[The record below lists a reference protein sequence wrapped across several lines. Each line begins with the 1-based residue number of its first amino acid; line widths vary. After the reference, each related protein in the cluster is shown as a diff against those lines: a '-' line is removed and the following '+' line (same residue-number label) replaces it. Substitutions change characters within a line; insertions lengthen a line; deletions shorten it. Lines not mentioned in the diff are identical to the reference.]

1 MADSVALSALD
12 WWAEAG
18 VDTLV
23 DDLPR
28 DWLAAAP
35 VAAAATTASRSDMPP
50 VLPTPAAAVA
60 LPDTLEAFRAFL
72 LADPFIP
79 GPANARID
87 ASGDPAAGIAVVVDM
102 PEAEDRASGSLLSGE
117 VGALFD
123 RMLGAIKLERAQ
135 AYLIPFSPARP
146 TTGRLSE
153 AQLNALKPLLL
164 HHLALAA
171 PRKVL
176 LLGDAP
182 VQALLGQPAAK
193 ARDAEHA
200 LSIGTMR
207 VPTVASIHPRLVSMK
222 REWRPLIWADLQ
234 RFEKL

>member
-1 MADSVALSALD
+1 MTDNVALSALD

-18 VDTLV
+18 VDTLA
-23 DDLPR
+23 DDSPR

-35 VAAAATTASRSDMPP
+35 VSAAAEASMVEVLP
-50 VLPTPAAAVA
+50 VLPTPATPVT
-60 LPDTLEAFRAFL
+60 LPETLQTFRAFL
-72 LADPFIP
+72 LADPAVP

-87 ASGDPAAGIAVVVDM
+87 AAGDPASGIVVVVDM
-102 PEAEDRASGSLLSGE
+102 PEAEDRASGNLLSGD

-123 RMLGAIKLERAQ
+123 RMLGAIKLDRTQ
-135 AYLIPFSPARP
+135 VYLIPFSPARP
-146 TTGRLSE
+146 TSGRLSE
-153 AQLNALKPLLL
+153 IQINALRPLLL
-164 HHLALAA
+164 HHLGLAA
-171 PRKVL
+171 PRKLL

-193 ARDAEHA
+193 ARDTEHA
-200 LSIGTMR
+200 VSIGGSS
-207 VPTVASIHPRLVSMK
+207 VPAIATIHPRLVSMK

>member
-1 MADSVALSALD
+1 MVDSVALSALD

-18 VDTLV
+18 VDTLA
-23 DDLPR
+23 DDSPR

-35 VAAAATTASRSDMPP
+35 TPVAASATRAEIMP
-50 VLPTPAAAVA
+50 VLPTPATSVQ
-60 LPDTLEAFRAFL
+60 LPDTLDAFRAFL
-72 LADPFIP
+72 LADAAIP

-87 ASGDPAAGIAVVVDM
+87 ATGDSASGVVVVVDM

-123 RMLGAIKLERAQ
+123 RMMGAIKLGRGQ
-135 AYLIPFSPARP
+135 IYLITFSPARP
-146 TTGRLSE
+146 TTGRLAE
-153 AQLNALKPLLL
+153 AHLKQLRPFLL
-164 HHLALAA
+164 HHLGLAN
-171 PRKVL
+171 PRKLL
-176 LLGDAP
+176 LLGDGP

-193 ARDAEHA
+193 ARDSE
-200 LSIGTMR
+200 LSVSIGAATI
-207 VPTVASIHPRLVSMK
+207 PAVATIHPRLVNLK

>member
-1 MADSVALSALD
+1 MMDGAALSALD

-18 VDTLV
+18 VDTLA

-28 DWLAAAP
+28 NWLSAAP
-35 VAAAATTASRSDMPP
+35 APDRVDAAP
-50 VLPTPAAAVA
+50 VLPTPATSVT
-60 LPDTLEAFRAFL
+60 LPDTLAAFRAFL
-72 LADPFIP
+72 LSDAQIP

-87 ASGDPAAGIAVVVDM
+87 ALGDPASGVVMVVDM

-123 RMLGAIKLERAQ
+123 RMLGAIKLDRSQ
-135 AYLIPFSPARP
+135 LYLIPFSPARP

-153 AQLNALKPLLL
+153 ADVKKLKPFLL
-164 HHLALAA
+164 HHLALVA
-171 PRKVL
+171 PQKLL

-182 VQALLGQPAAK
+182 VQALLRQPAAK

-200 LSIGTMR
+200 VPIGAST
-207 VPTVASIHPRLVSMK
+207 VTTVATIHPRLVAMK
-222 REWRPLIWADLQ
+222 REWRPLVWADLQ

>member
-1 MADSVALSALD
+1 MTDGVALSALD

-18 VDTLV
+18 VDALA

-28 DWLAAAP
+28 DWLAAP
-35 VAAAATTASRSDMPP
+35 AAIMPAAEAGPAARAAILSS
-50 VLPTPAAAVA
+50 PAAAVA
-60 LPDTLEAFRAFL
+60 LPDTLSAFRVFL
-72 LADPFIP
+72 LSDSAVP
-79 GPANARID
+79 GPANIRID
-87 ASGDPAAGIAVVVDM
+87 AMGDPASGLAIVVDM

-123 RMLGAIKLERAQ
+123 RMLGAIKLERSQ

-153 AQLNALKPLLL
+153 PQIKGLKPLLL
-164 HHLALAA
+164 HHLGLVA
-171 PRKVL
+171 PKKLL

-182 VQALLGQPAAK
+182 VQALLGLPAAK
-193 ARDAEHA
+193 ARDAEHK
-200 LSIGTMR
+200 LSIGASA
-207 VPTVASIHPRLVSMK
+207 VPTVATIHPRLVNMK

-234 RFEKL
+234 RFETL